1 MGWVVRM
8 DNMLFELN
16 NTVFE
21 LDKEKYNELRRLCEQ
36 LGRCIEDNFPQCTSV
51 VVDADKFVVKEDV
64 IASYFELKL

>member
-8 DNMLFELN
+8 DNMLFELDN
-16 NTVFE
+16 KVLE
-21 LDKEKYNELRRLCEQ
+21 IDKEKYNELRILCEQ
-36 LGRCIEDNFPQCTSV
+36 LGRFIEDNFPQCTSV

>member
-8 DNMLFELN
+8 DNMLFEL
-16 NTVFE
+16 E
-21 LDKEKYNELRRLCEQ
+21 SDEEKYNELRGLCEQ
-36 LGRCIEDNFPQCTSV
+36 LGRFIEDNFPQCTSV

>member
-1 MGWVVRM
+1 M
-8 DNMLFELN
+8 DSMLFELD

-36 LGRCIEDNFPQCTSV
+36 LGRFIEDNFPQCTSV
-51 VVDADKFVVKEDV
+51 IVDADKFVVKKDV

>member
-1 MGWVVRM
+1 M

-36 LGRCIEDNFPQCTSV
+36 LGRFIEDNFPQCTSV
-51 VVDADKFVVKEDV
+51 VVDADKFVVKADE
-64 IASYFELKL
+64 IAGYFELKL

>member
-8 DNMLFELN
+8 DNMVFELN
-16 NTVFE
+16 NMVFE
-21 LDKEKYNELRRLCEQ
+21 LNEEKYNELRRLCEQ
-36 LGRCIEDNFPQCTSV
+36 LGRFIEDNFPQCTSV